1 MATPEITKETL
12 EYLAQL
18 ARIKLDPKEEEKL
31 LGDLRNIVGYV
42 AELQNADTEGVAPMN
57 GGTLLANIFREDGV
71 ASDGPENTN
80 RGAGTKQFPET
91 KDDYLKIPPVFGGG
105 KDGSQ

>member
-42 AELQNADTEGVAPMN
+42 TELQNADTEGVAPMN
-57 GGTLLANIFREDGV
+57 GGTLLTNMFREDG
-71 ASDGPENTN
+71 AAAGGPENTN

-91 KDDYLKIPPVFGGG
+91 KDGYLKIPPVFGAG
-105 KDGSQ
+105 KNGSQ